1 MHVFFIE
8 AGQGVYEKSNNIRLF
23 FRQASLY
30 LVDLFVLL
38 FILSDTHFE
47 DMKGLK
53 QRLELFMTVS
63 LKIFLRITYS
73 NAELLIS
80 IFI

>member
-8 AGQGVYEKSNNIRLF
+8 AGQDIYEKSNNIRVF

-30 LVDLFVLL
+30 LVDLFVL
-38 FILSDTHFE
+38 FILSDTSFE

-53 QRLELFMTVS
+53 QRLELFMAIS
-63 LKIFLRITYS
+63 LKIFWRITYS

>member
-30 LVDLFVLL
+30 LVDLLVL
-38 FILSDTHFE
+38 FIPSDTSFE

-63 LKIFLRITYS
+63 LKIFWRITYS